1 MMLTDGTLTIR
12 PFSEVDLDAAREA
25 AIESATNV
33 GAWFAW
39 VHAGVTIEE
48 AANFAAQ
55 RAEAWA
61 RGTERS
67 FLIERAADKRLLGG
81 VWLDNI
87 DYDRKS
93 ANLGFWVRT
102 SALRGGVATGASRL
116 CLKYAFEA
124 LGLERVDVL
133 VAIGNSAS
141 QRVAENLGAI
151 PEGIAHAKLV
161 LRGVKVDS
169 RIYSVI
175 KPRSSKP

>member
-12 PFSEVDLDAAREA
+12 PFSEVDLAAAREA
-25 AIESATNV
+25 AIESSSNV

-39 VHAGVTIEE
+39 VHSDVTLEE

-55 RAEAWA
+55 RADAWA
-61 RGTERS
+61 RGTERG

-87 DYDRKS
+87 DFDRKS

-102 SALRGGVATGASRL
+102 SALRSGVATGASRL
-116 CLKYAFEA
+116 CLKYGFEE
-124 LGLERVDVL
+124 LGLERADVL
-133 VAIGNSAS
+133 VAIGNPSS
-141 QRVAENLGAI
+141 QRVAENLGAV

-169 RIYSVI
+169 RIYTI
-175 KPRSSKP
+175 KNPRSPAP